1 MCLLIPLKKEHK
13 RNGSMAEQIFQDY
26 LSVAQEDIPVYKIL
40 LKQGEDLI
48 SPHYEALY
56 KVGGSYKS
64 DFSYADH
71 ATSHIGYNRVYDHL
85 VIHKGL
91 HSYATID
98 AAVKDIVYEH
108 MEAVC
113 EFVIPKGSLVFK
125 EGNEVCS
132 NALVFKR
139 VLAHAS

>member
-1 MCLLIPLKKEHK
+1 MCLLIPLKKEHRK
-13 RNGSMAEQIFQDY
+13 NGSIAEKIYTDY

-40 LKQGEDLI
+40 LKKNDELL
-48 SPHYEALY
+48 SPYYEASY
-56 KVGGSYKS
+56 KVGKDYKV
-64 DFSYADH
+64 DFTFADH

-98 AAVKDIVYEH
+98 AAVEDVVYDNEV
-108 MEAVC
+108 VC
-113 EFVIPKGSLVFK
+113 EFIIPKGSLVFK

-132 NALVFKR
+132 NAYRFER
-139 VLAHAS
+139 VLAYAS